1 MKPSAQPRRAK
12 ILFWGTIVWAVAI
25 AALLVF
31 YPDAYNFSRHI
42 TVAAEYVILATGFL
56 LFGFAF
62 FVYRRPVLALICIL
76 LTAAGTVFYFNG
88 GHTWGEKTRF
98 ALHRSGYEAQV
109 AAIEKALKSGGTHG
123 ELPPGVQADP
133 GPPVRV
139 AFPWKDGVKTWN
151 VLVYDPSGVVTN
163 VNRLK
168 RDGANAADPEIAAAR
183 GLFSGHI
190 AYAKPLAPNWYF
202 CVCLRDPLPA
212 EEAKK

>member
-1 MKPSAQPRRAK
+1 MKPSVQPRRAK
-12 ILFWGTIVWAVAI
+12 ILFCGTIVWALAI
-25 AALLVF
+25 TALLVF

-42 TVAAEYVILATGFL
+42 TVAAEYVILAAGFL

-62 FVYRRPVLALICIL
+62 FVYRRPLLALVCIVA
-76 LTAAGTVFYFNG
+76 TAAGTVFYFNG

-109 AAIEKALKSGGTHG
+109 AAIENAFKNGGTAG
-123 ELPPGVQADP
+123 EVPAGVQADP

-151 VLVYDPSGVVTN
+151 ILVYDPSGVVAN

-168 RDGANAADPEIAAAR
+168 RDGSNASEPEIAAAR
-183 GLFSGHI
+183 SLFGGHI
-190 AYAKPLAPNWYF
+190 AYAKPLAEGWYF

-212 EEAKK
+212 EGAKK